1 MIYFFNLV
9 LYSTFVDISIH
20 PSLNVTVTGGARG
33 LGITLASALL
43 EAGSHVYCVDISPEP
58 SPKEWAAL
66 VVKADELKLVVK
78 YRKLDITDAEAV
90 GECFKG
96 IAAEAPEPV
105 RVLLGAA
112 GSTSLFL
119 FSMNGLSPC
128 RD

>member
-1 MIYFFNLV
+1 MFAASADF
-9 LYSTFVDISIH
+9 SIH
-20 PSLNVTVTGGARG
+20 ASTNTTVTGGARG

-66 VVKADELKLVVK
+66 VVKADELKLLVK
-78 YRKLDITDAEAV
+78 YRKLDITDAVAV

-112 GSTSLFL
+112 GSTSIFCP
-119 FSMNGLSPC
+119 FSLVLKGLNPDRC
-128 RD
+128 